1 MDTFANLYFS
11 RDQIKVLFLALLVGL
26 IYLPFLGSPLMFD
39 DVPLF
44 QNSITSFADASFD
57 FTFRCLW
64 PSRPGRGW

>member
-1 MDTFANLYFS
+1 MINYSNLYFS
-11 RDQIKVLFLALLVGL
+11 SDRIKALSLLFLVGL